1 MVAPFTYERA
11 APYMHGRRR
20 GIDISAR
27 PGAPVLAVCDGTV
40 SYAGGV
46 PAFGRGVTIRC
57 GRLVATELGL
67 SKPLVARGT
76 RVSRGTPL
84 GLLGP
89 TGTLRLGARLASGRN
104 AYINPEPLLT
114 DQPPQLAPPPPITKP
129 RPIRPRRFD
138 QPHAAPATPHIPW
151 LTLAGAASSA
161 AAVLGGTTVRIH
173 RRRRVGTATVLARAG
188 GR

>member
-20 GIDISAR
+20 GIDIRAR
-27 PGAPVLAVCDGTV
+27 PGAPVLAVCSGDV
-40 SYAGGV
+40 SYAGRV
-46 PAFGRGVTIRC
+46 PAFGRGVTVRC

-76 RVSRGTPL
+76 HVSRGTPL

-104 AYINPEPLLT
+104 AYINPEPLLA
-114 DQPPQLAPPPPITKP
+114 DQPPQLAPPPPIMHP
-129 RPIRPRRFD
+129 RALRPHRFD
-138 QPHAAPATPHIPW
+138 PPRAAPATPHVPW
-151 LTLAGAASSA
+151 LALAGAATLASA
-161 AAVLGGTTVRIH
+161 ALGGTTLQV
-173 RRRRVGTATVLARAG
+173 RRRRRRRRATVVALHG
-188 GR
+188 